1 MPDCIVPGC
10 LVEATNNLGVR
21 LRRPDTSAI
30 WAPNTAAYVCDRH
43 AVAGARLTLLFE
55 PTETGHIEVGVYGA
69 THQAGRTT
77 LIRQVEPDERI
88 DELLLRQLADSE
100 DPD

>member
-10 LVEATNNLGVR
+10 PSEALNNLGVR

-43 AVAGARLTLLFE
+43 AVAGARLTVLFE
-55 PTETGHIEVGVYGA
+55 PTDTGEIDVGVFGA
-69 THQAGRTT
+69 THQAGRKT
-77 LIRQVEPDERI
+77 LIRQGERDEGI
-88 DELLLRQLADSE
+88 ADALLSRLDV
-100 DPD
+100 DNDD

>member
-1 MPDCIVPGC
+1 MPECIVPGC
-10 LVEATNNLGVR
+10 PVEASNNLGVR

-43 AVAGARLTLLFE
+43 AAAGARLTVLFE
-55 PTETGHIEVGVYGA
+55 PTDTGQVEVGVYGA

-77 LIRQVEPDERI
+77 LIRQGDPAEGI
-88 DELLLRQLADSE
+88 DELLLSRLGDSDDAE
-100 DPD
+100 